1 MKPTD
6 RSVSEALSGLK
17 PQVQSAPFSLEMVS
31 TLLVDVLPPLEPE
44 PEPELELE
52 LEPALQPAASMPA
65 AMMTPYLVRR
75 LMPWS
80 LLPFGRD
87 LVRKVGVRG
96 ADACAWSGRRAS

>member
-44 PEPELELE
+44 PELELE
-52 LEPALQPAASMPA
+52 LAPALQPAASAPG
-65 AMMTPYLVRR
+65 AMMTPYLVRP
-75 LMPWS
+75 LMAWS

-87 LVRKVGVRG
+87 LVRKGG
-96 ADACAWSGRRAS
+96 ARCRCLRWSGRRAS